1 MEAKRGAR
9 FQEWAS
15 VEMERARETNRKPI
29 GQRMGTN
36 NFSN

>member
-1 MEAKRGAR
+1 MEAKRGAG

-15 VEMERARETNRKPI
+15 VEMERAREI
-29 GQRMGTN
+29 GTN